1 MKIYSVQLQFMKN
14 KKALICEICDNKEKC
29 KKNNHEKLEHQKS
42 LTMDIIPLYSRAVI
56 LEDHEEWCHHRSI
69 CRAMIF

>member
-14 KKALICEICDNKEKC
+14 KKAHICEICDNKEKG
-29 KKNNHEKLEHQKS
+29 KKKKSREIRASKILNNG
-42 LTMDIIPLYSRAVI
+42 
-56 LEDHEEWCHHRSI
+56 CHHRSI